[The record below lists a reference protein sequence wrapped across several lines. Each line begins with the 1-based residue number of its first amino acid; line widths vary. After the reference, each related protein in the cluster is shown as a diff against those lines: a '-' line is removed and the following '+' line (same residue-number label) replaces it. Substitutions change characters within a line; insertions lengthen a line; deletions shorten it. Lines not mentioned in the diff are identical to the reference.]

1 MLHSWLTPKAAVRDV
16 GEHGHGSFALEA
28 IPAGEVVAAFGG
40 YVVTGG
46 QLPDFDEARVSR
58 SIQIADELYLLAS
71 PEVEDG
77 DLVNH
82 SCDPNCG
89 LQGETVL
96 VAKYDLEAGEEL
108 TFDYG
113 TCDASPYDEFD
124 CACGARAV
132 PGSGHRRRL
141 ARPRLPDAQQ
151 RLVLPVHRP
160 ADRRPT
166 WAHRGG
172 PAVGRQGA
180 AGSPDQQGI
189 EPRVAVHRSVPMTAY
204 ISTVAEL
211 GNLFDEET
219 TGESRVVLPSRRLSA
234 RRSLGVRIIIAL
246 GIVIFTTLL
255 VFWERDGY
263 ADFGQDNEVSLIDA
277 LYYSTVTLS
286 TTGYGDIAPVTEA
299 TRLVNVFVITPLRF
313 IFLIILVGT
322 TVEVLT
328 QAARER
334 SRVNRW
340 RKRMKDQ
347 TVIVGFGVKGQAAL
361 RSLVAHGL
369 DPRTIVVIASDRYA
383 VAEATRQGVT
393 GVVGDARSEQVL
405 RDAGV
410 PDASRVIVAA
420 DQDDTAIMVTLRVR
434 AMAPGA
440 TIVAAAREA
449 SAGDLLR
456 QSGADRVITHAESA
470 GNLMGLSM
478 LSANVGEMIEDLMDT
493 GRGLEVVERPISRAE
508 LGLTP
513 ADVQSAGDLVLAV
526 VRGEEVIRFDQG
538 AVRVFQPGDRVV
550 VIRKAHEGVATPPG
564 SGATPAS
571 Q

>member
-1 MLHSWLTPKAAVRDV
+1 M
-16 GEHGHGSFALEA
+16 
-28 IPAGEVVAAFGG
+28 
-40 YVVTGG
+40 
-46 QLPDFDEARVSR
+46 
-58 SIQIADELYLLAS
+58 
-71 PEVEDG
+71 
-77 DLVNH
+77 
-82 SCDPNCG
+82 
-89 LQGETVL
+89 
-96 VAKYDLEAGEEL
+96 
-108 TFDYG
+108 
-113 TCDASPYDEFD
+113 
-124 CACGARAV
+124 
-132 PGSGHRRRL
+132 
-141 ARPRLPDAQQ
+141 RPRVQP
-151 RLVLPVHRP
+151 
-160 ADRRPT
+160 
-166 WAHRGG
+166 
-172 PAVGRQGA
+172 
-180 AGSPDQQGI
+180 
-189 EPRVAVHRSVPMTAY
+189 TAY
-204 ISTVAEL
+204 ISLVAEL

-219 TGESRVVLPSRRLSA
+219 TGESRVVFPSRRLSA
-234 RRSLGVRIIIAL
+234 RRSLGVRIAIAL

-255 VFWERDGY
+255 VYWERDGY
-263 ADFGQDNEVSLIDA
+263 VDNGQNNGVSLSDA

-286 TTGYGDIAPVTEA
+286 TTGYGDIAPITTA
-299 TRLVNVFVITPLRF
+299 TRMVNVFVITPLRF
-313 IFLIILVGT
+313 MFLIVLVST

-361 RSLVAHGL
+361 RSLIAHGL
-369 DPRTIVVIASDRYA
+369 DPRTIVVIAADRYA

-410 PDASRVIVAA
+410 PEAKQVIVAA

-434 AMAPGA
+434 AMAPDA

-478 LSANVGEMIEDLMDT
+478 LSANVGEMLEDLMDT

-508 LGLTP
+508 LGLSP

-526 VRGEEVIRFDQG
+526 VRGDEVIRFDQG

-550 VIRKAHEGVATPPG
+550 VIRKAHEGAAPPRGSAT
-564 SGATPAS
+564 TPAKPAAR
-571 Q
+571 

>member
-1 MLHSWLTPKAAVRDV
+1 
-16 GEHGHGSFALEA
+16 
-28 IPAGEVVAAFGG
+28 
-40 YVVTGG
+40 
-46 QLPDFDEARVSR
+46 
-58 SIQIADELYLLAS
+58 
-71 PEVEDG
+71 
-77 DLVNH
+77 
-82 SCDPNCG
+82 
-89 LQGETVL
+89 
-96 VAKYDLEAGEEL
+96 
-108 TFDYG
+108 
-113 TCDASPYDEFD
+113 
-124 CACGARAV
+124 
-132 PGSGHRRRL
+132 
-141 ARPRLPDAQQ
+141 
-151 RLVLPVHRP
+151 
-160 ADRRPT
+160 
-166 WAHRGG
+166 
-172 PAVGRQGA
+172 
-180 AGSPDQQGI
+180 
-189 EPRVAVHRSVPMTAY
+189 
-204 ISTVAEL
+204 VAEL

-219 TGESRVVLPSRRLSA
+219 TAPSRVLLPSRRLSA
-234 RRSLGVRIIIAL
+234 RRSLGVRILIA
-246 GIVIFTTLL
+246 VSCL
-255 VFWERDGY
+255 VLTAALVYFERDGY
-263 ADFGQDNEVSLIDA
+263 RDAADDSISILDAVYYATVS
-277 LYYSTVTLS
+277 LS
-286 TTGYGDIAPVTEA
+286 TTGYGDITPVSDEA
-299 TRLVNVFVITPLRF
+299 RLTNIFVITPLRF
-313 IFLIILVGT
+313 IFLIVLVGT

-361 RSLVAHGL
+361 RSRIAHGL

-410 PDASRVIVAA
+410 PDASQVIVAA

-449 SAGDLLR
+449 SAADLLR

-470 GNLMGLSM
+470 GNLMGLSL

-526 VRGEEVIRFDQG
+526 VRGDEVIRFDQG

-550 VIRKAHEGVATPPG
+550 VIRKAHDVVGPPPG
-564 SGATPAS
+564 SGTTPAS
-571 Q
+571 R

>member
-1 MLHSWLTPKAAVRDV
+1 M
-16 GEHGHGSFALEA
+16 
-28 IPAGEVVAAFGG
+28 
-40 YVVTGG
+40 
-46 QLPDFDEARVSR
+46 
-58 SIQIADELYLLAS
+58 
-71 PEVEDG
+71 
-77 DLVNH
+77 
-82 SCDPNCG
+82 
-89 LQGETVL
+89 
-96 VAKYDLEAGEEL
+96 
-108 TFDYG
+108 
-113 TCDASPYDEFD
+113 
-124 CACGARAV
+124 
-132 PGSGHRRRL
+132 
-141 ARPRLPDAQQ
+141 
-151 RLVLPVHRP
+151 
-160 ADRRPT
+160 
-166 WAHRGG
+166 
-172 PAVGRQGA
+172 
-180 AGSPDQQGI
+180 
-189 EPRVAVHRSVPMTAY
+189 HRSCRVTAY
-204 ISTVAEL
+204 ISPVAEL

-219 TGESRVVLPSRRLSA
+219 TGESRVVFPSRRLSA
-234 RRSLGVRIIIAL
+234 RRSLGVRILIAL
-246 GIVIFTTLL
+246 SCL
-255 VFWERDGY
+255 VFTAMLVYFERDGY
-263 ADFGQDNEVSLIDA
+263 NDAADDAVSILDA
-277 LYYSTVTLS
+277 FYYATVSLS
-286 TTGYGDIAPVTEA
+286 TTGYGDITPVSDEA
-299 TRLVNVFVITPLRF
+299 RLTNILVITPLRF
-313 IFLIILVGT
+313 IFLIVLVST

-361 RSLVAHGL
+361 RSLIAHGL
-369 DPRTIVVIASDRYA
+369 DPRTIVVIAADRYA

-410 PDASRVIVAA
+410 PEASRVIVAA

-434 AMAPGA
+434 AMAPTA

-478 LSANVGEMIEDLMDT
+478 LSANVGEMLEDLMDT

-508 LGLTP
+508 LGLSP

-550 VIRKAHEGVATPPG
+550 VIRKAHDGVR
-564 SGATPAS
+564 PAARFRRHTRFAVVALPRDS
-571 Q
+571 T